1 MNCLD
6 FQRLKKFPLVAR
18 GLVASSSRSSRSL
31 SRILSRSLSR
41 MGKEEKRREGDGAAV
56 EGGEEGKPVSWTN

>member
-18 GLVASSSRSSRSL
+18 GLVASSTRSSRSL
-31 SRILSRSLSR
+31 SRISSR

>member
-1 MNCLD
+1 MNYLD

-18 GLVASSSRSSRSL
+18 GLVASTTRSSRSF
-31 SRILSRSLSR
+31 SGR

>member
-31 SRILSRSLSR
+31 SRIFSR

>member
-18 GLVASSSRSSRSL
+18 GLVASSTRSTRSL
-31 SRILSRSLSR
+31 SRSFSR

>member
-1 MNCLD
+1 M
-6 FQRLKKFPLVAR
+6 KKFPLVAR
-18 GLVASSSRSSRSL
+18 GLVASTTRS
-31 SRILSRSLSR
+31 SRSLSR

>member
-1 MNCLD
+1 MIFRGCK
-6 FQRLKKFPLVAR
+6 RFPVVAR
-18 GLVASSSRSSRSL
+18 GLVASSTRSSRSF
-31 SRILSRSLSR
+31 SRIFSRSLSR

>member
-18 GLVASSSRSSRSL
+18 GLVASSIRSRS
-31 SRILSRSLSR
+31 LSRSLSR

>member
-18 GLVASSSRSSRSL
+18 GLVASSTRSSRS
-31 SRILSRSLSR
+31 LSRSLSR

>member
-1 MNCLD
+1 M
-6 FQRLKKFPLVAR
+6 KKFPLVAR
-18 GLVASSSRSSRSL
+18 GLVANSTRSSRSFG
-31 SRILSRSLSR
+31 RSLSR